1 MTATRIWRVAT
12 LAVAVVVWV
21 AAASLLW
28 RTKVPAN
35 LRLPSLD
42 ERSIFGAAVVRE
54 AQRYERFLSINWVL
68 GTIAG
73 LAALV
78 WMVRRG
84 PRIAESLRL
93 GSVNA
98 GIILG
103 AVTLTLAWA
112 VSLPFGLASEWWQ
125 RRHGISTEDYGSAL
139 GLAWG
144 GLLVTILVGFVI
156 LAGLLLLAKKV
167 GAWWWL
173 AATPLLVALF
183 ASLQL
188 ALPYVLTLD
197 THPLRDPKLVAQ
209 IRDLERREDAGNPP
223 IREQDVSDQTTAANA
238 YSVGIGPS
246 ERVVFW
252 NTLLDGRFT
261 DREVRFVAAHEL
273 AHLARDHIL
282 KSVAWFTL
290 FLLPILGIAAF
301 LTERRGG
308 LRNAGTV
315 PLLLLTIVAVQL
327 VALPLRNA
335 ITRRYEAEADW
346 VALIANRDPSAA
358 RGLFRQFAHT
368 SLQDPSPPWW
378 AHVLLD
384 DHPTS
389 LDRIEQAAAW
399 RSRNP

>member
-12 LAVAVVVWV
+12 LAAAAVAW
-21 AAASLLW
+21 AIAASLLW
-28 RTKVPAN
+28 RTKVPSS
-35 LRLPSLD
+35 LHLPSLD
-42 ERSIFGAAVVRE
+42 ERSIFGADLVAE
-54 AQRYERFLSINWVL
+54 ARRYERFLSINWVL

-73 LAALV
+73 LGTLV

-84 PRIAESLRL
+84 PRMAESFRL
-93 GSVNA
+93 GQVNA

-103 AVTLTLAWA
+103 AVTLTVVWA
-112 VSLPFGLASEWWQ
+112 VSLPFAIATQWWQ
-125 RRHGISTEDYGSAL
+125 RRHGISTESYGSGL
-139 GLAWG
+139 GAAWAT
-144 GLLVTILVGFVI
+144 LLITILVGFVI

-167 GAWWWL
+167 GGWWWL

-188 ALPYVLTLD
+188 AIPYLLSID
-197 THPLRDPKLVAQ
+197 THALRDPKLAAD
-209 IRDLERREDAGNPP
+209 IRALERREDAGNPP
-223 IREQDVSDQTTAANA
+223 IREEDVSDRTTAANA

-282 KSVAWFTL
+282 KSIGWFTL
-290 FLLPILGIAAF
+290 FLIPILGVAAY

-315 PLLLLTIVAVQL
+315 PLALLAIVAVQL
-327 VALPLRNA
+327 IALPLQNA
-335 ITRRYEAEADW
+335 ITRRYETEADW
-346 VALIANRDPSAA
+346 IALTATRDPGSA
-358 RGLFRQFAHT
+358 RGLFKEFAHT

-378 AHVLLD
+378 AHLLLD
-384 DHPTS
+384 DHPSS
-389 LDRIEQAAAW
+389 LERIEQAAAW
-399 RSRNP
+399 RARNP